1 MTAPTASLL
10 NALGIEELLP
20 EEQEE
25 LLLDLNS
32 LIWEGSLIRLIEK
45 MDDATKEAFEKLLAA
60 DAGEDEV
67 QAFLD
72 EHVPDSGQAVAD
84 TVQEL
89 TDDILAVTGAS

>member
-1 MTAPTASLL
+1 MAAPTTSLL
-10 NALGIEELLP
+10 NALGIEDLLP

-45 MDDATKEAFEKLLAA
+45 MDDSTKEAFEKLLAA
-60 DAGEDEV
+60 DASEDEI
-67 QAFLD
+67 QAFLT
-72 EHVPDSGQAVAD
+72 EHVPDADQAVTD

-89 TDDILAVTGAS
+89 TDDILAVTSAS